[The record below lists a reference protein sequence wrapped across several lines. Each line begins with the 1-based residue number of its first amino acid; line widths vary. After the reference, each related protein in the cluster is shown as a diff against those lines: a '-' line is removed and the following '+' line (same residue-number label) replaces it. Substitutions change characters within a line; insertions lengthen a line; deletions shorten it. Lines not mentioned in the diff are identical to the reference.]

1 MISMYKLPHEVKE
14 KSWVRNVRY
23 IEVGRKNA
31 ISNPNFIF
39 LVFLSFKAAISVV
52 ILDIDY
58 FSLIVFHLRA
68 SEFITNI

>member
-1 MISMYKLPHEVKE
+1 MQYLDS
-14 KSWVRNVRY
+14 ST
-23 IEVGRKNA
+23 
-31 ISNPNFIF
+31 NFIF